1 MKKFILSLSLLLVS
15 GVMLISCNK
24 SSPKDVAKEWLTDF
38 YHQDYDAAKKL
49 STEDT
54 KKMMTTL
61 QGFTNALPDSVKQR
75 AKAVSIN
82 IKSVKEDGNNA
93 TVTFTTSEDPKEQ
106 PPLKLVK
113 QNDKWLVQFSKGDFM
128 GSEGKDANG
137 GATMA
142 PDNSATPAAPATAE
156 APMTMPDTAAQH

>member
-1 MKKFILSLSLLLVS
+1 MKKIILSLAVVLAS
-15 GVMLISCNK
+15 GIFLISCNK

-54 KKMMTTL
+54 KNMMTTL
-61 QGFTNALPDSVKQR
+61 QGFTNALPDSVKLK
-75 AKAVSIN
+75 AKTVTIN

-93 TVTFTTSEDPKEQ
+93 TVTFTTSDDPKEQ

-113 QNDKWLVQFSKGDFM
+113 QNDKWLVQFSKGDFV
-128 GSEGKDANG
+128 G
-137 GATMA
+137 GETKE
-142 PDNSATPAAPATAE
+142 NSASITTDGAPTAPATD
-156 APMTMPDTAAQH
+156 APMTKPDTAAQH